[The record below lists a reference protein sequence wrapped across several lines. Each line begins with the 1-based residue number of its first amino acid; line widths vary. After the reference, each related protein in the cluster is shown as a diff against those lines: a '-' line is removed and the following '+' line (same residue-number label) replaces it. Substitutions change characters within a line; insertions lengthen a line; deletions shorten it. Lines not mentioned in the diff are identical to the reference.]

1 MGGGQNQRS
10 LQHNLDPR
18 PPGEQPHSHLSSSLE
33 LYFRGCSGLC
43 LYFFLDNLFFKHQN
57 PLQQLLQESCQGLF
71 TGMCTV
77 PFLFLHIGIGSG
89 YLDQPTTNNLDAY
102 EAQPLSL
109 SCRHCGRSTFL
120 ALLQQGK
127 VSTRRRPLVLE
138 NSGMPPPP
146 ARWVP
151 TVLIALPAE
160 GEAALAWPS
169 CPFPLAWLRRTV
181 PRIRG

>member
-1 MGGGQNQRS
+1 
-10 LQHNLDPR
+10 
-18 PPGEQPHSHLSSSLE
+18 
-33 LYFRGCSGLC
+33 
-43 LYFFLDNLFFKHQN
+43 
-57 PLQQLLQESCQGLF
+57 
-71 TGMCTV
+71 MCTV

-109 SCRHCGRSTFL
+109 SCRHCGRSTLL

-138 NSGMPPPP
+138 NSGVPPPP

-151 TVLIALPAE
+151 TVLIAMPAE

-169 CPFPLAWLRRTV
+169 CPFSLAWSRRTV
-181 PRIRG
+181 PRIRREDRRRAQFSSVPGPPRAPRQAGPRLPDVGCRSLAAVVSRYNVSAQRANAHGARA